1 MESEMKSAS
10 KIRILTVDDHHL
22 FREGVAA
29 VLGTQPDMSL
39 VAQASNTQEA
49 IERFREHRPD
59 VTLMDLRVPDIGGIN
74 AMITIRSEFP
84 EARIIILTTFT
95 GDVEVQRALEAGARA
110 YVLKSMPPGELLE
123 VIRQVHSGKRKV
135 PAEIAADL
143 AEHFTDDALSD
154 REVEVLKQIGGGNR
168 NRDIADRLFICE
180 ETVKVH
186 IKHIM
191 QKLNAS
197 DRTQAFAIG
206 IRRGIIEL

>member
-1 MESEMKSAS
+1 M
-10 KIRILTVDDHHL
+10 
-22 FREGVAA
+22 
-29 VLGTQPDMSL
+29 
-39 VAQASNTQEA
+39 AQASNTQEA
-49 IERFREHRPD
+49 IERFREQKPD

-84 EARIIILTTFT
+84 DARIIILTTFG

-110 YVLKSMPPGELLE
+110 YALKSMPAAELLE
-123 VIRQVHSGKRKV
+123 VIRQVHSGKRKI

-143 AEHFTDDALSD
+143 AEHYSDDALSD
-154 REVEVLKQIGGGNR
+154 REVEVLRQVGEGNR

-206 IRRGIIEL
+206 LRRGIIQL

>member
-1 MESEMKSAS
+1 
-10 KIRILTVDDHHL
+10 
-22 FREGVAA
+22 
-29 VLGTQPDMSL
+29 
-39 VAQASNTQEA
+39 
-49 IERFREHRPD
+49 
-59 VTLMDLRVPDIGGIN
+59 
-74 AMITIRSEFP
+74 
-84 EARIIILTTFT
+84 TTFA

-110 YVLKSMPPGELLE
+110 YALKSMPPAELLE
-123 VIRQVHSGKRKV
+123 VIRQVHGGKGK
-135 PAEIAADL
+135 AAGEIAADL
-143 AEHFTDDALSD
+143 AEHYSDDALSD
-154 REVEVLKQIGGGNR
+154 REVEVLRQIGDGNR

>member
-1 MESEMKSAS
+1 MKAAT

-29 VLGTQPDMSL
+29 LIRTQADML
-39 VAQASNTQEA
+39 LIAQASNTQEA
-49 IERFREHRPD
+49 IERFRELRPD
-59 VTLMDLRVPDIGGIN
+59 ITLMDLRIPDMGGIN
-74 AMITIRSEFP
+74 AMIAIRAEFP
-84 EARIIILTTFT
+84 DARIIILTTFA

-110 YVLKSMPPGELLE
+110 YALKSMPPGELLD
-123 VIRQVHSGKRKV
+123 VIRQVHAGKRRI
-135 PAEIAADL
+135 PSEIAANL
-143 AEHFTDDALSD
+143 AEHYSDETLSD
-154 REVEVLKQIGGGNR
+154 REVEVLKQIADGNR
-168 NRDIADRLFICE
+168 NRDIADKLFICE

-206 IRRGIIEL
+206 VRRGIIEL